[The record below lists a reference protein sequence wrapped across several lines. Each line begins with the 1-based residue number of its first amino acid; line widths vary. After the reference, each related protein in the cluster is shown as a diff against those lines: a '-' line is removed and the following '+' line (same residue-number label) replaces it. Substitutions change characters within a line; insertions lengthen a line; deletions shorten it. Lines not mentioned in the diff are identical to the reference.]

1 MKQDDTIE
9 YNALGW
15 VKKELDAVLTQ
26 ARQALEAYIEDEEA
40 SERLDECRNLVRQ
53 AQGTLQMV
61 ELFGAAMLAEEM
73 TELLDAIGAGRVRK
87 REDAYEAMMRALIQ
101 MPDYLEHI
109 QAGNRDVP
117 IALLPLMN
125 DLRAARDVP
134 LLSENV
140 LFFPEVDAR
149 AGEAEAPETEAP
161 AQPPERDAR
170 SAARA
175 LRHNYQL
182 GLLGVLR
189 DTGVTKGL
197 RTMHAVLERLRRYSS
212 LPAARR
218 LWWIAGALTD
228 ALAREGLEAGVS
240 VKKLLGQVDRQIRQ
254 LAEHGEEGLVEQLP
268 NELVKNLLYY
278 IATSETVSDQVK
290 AVKKAYRLSDM
301 LPSGQDVREMAAGEE
316 IGGLNLEVL
325 QTVSQG
331 IREDLTEIK
340 DVLEVFVHADNPDP
354 AQLLPLADK
363 LRTVADTLTMLGL
376 GEAREMVM
384 AEEARVRAMGE
395 GQVEVDEN
403 ALLEVAGVMLNVEAI
418 LNDFIASRGQGG
430 GSRALEKVVSA
441 EEGGHELPEAEYRET
456 LRALIRETLTE
467 MNRAK
472 EAIIEFISVPTE
484 AKQLEEVPEILES
497 VRGAM
502 FILPLERL
510 MPILD
515 SLAAYIRREVLATR
529 AVPDNARLEAMADA
543 ITAVEMYLEAL
554 AEGQGGLSRYIE
566 VGEQAVATLG
576 YPVGAIPPEPET
588 PAEPAMETVETL
600 AVDLDATETVQLE
613 RPSLE
618 PEIAPLEEV
627 PTVEVAPLDE
637 EELAPTVQIPAPSGG
652 QLSEQ
657 RPAAGEET
665 LETMQLG
672 SLLEDG
678 VEEMPDV
685 TGGAQAESE
694 PVAPASPVGEGEP
707 PATAAVLPDGG
718 EFRDLQPIT
727 GDIDDEILEIF
738 LEEAEEEI
746 ARIGEYLPR
755 WKADTG
761 DEEALTTIRRSFHT
775 LKGSGRLVGAQL
787 IGEFAWAF
795 ENMLNRVIDKTIPVE
810 PHILEILD
818 EAQVALGELVAQ
830 VRDKTPLT
838 TDVHALMAR
847 AHEMSRPGYAEKYLG
862 ASSEAQESEADLS
875 AFIDEGAQDEGAQAE
890 PEAAEPPAEPSA
902 EAESALPPE
911 ATIPEPLEDETIA
924 PTEVINMPPGAGPEG
939 VLAETAQ
946 APEAAGEEEEIELT
960 LEVPSPV
967 MFDSGSREAPP
978 VEQAAAE
985 AGIEVN
991 EPEGGEETIVLTG
1004 EFPELDDLG
1013 TEAGMPGQTEPATGS
1028 GQQAA
1033 SEEAEE
1039 GEAPTVIA
1047 PVLEEGPRIDP
1058 VLLEI
1063 FSKET
1068 RQHLDT
1074 LRQILAET
1082 PEDAELPADDRMIRA
1097 LHTLNGSA
1105 RTASV
1110 PEISALSGPFEKY
1123 AKACQAEGHGMSPHA
1138 RPLLERMV
1146 GFIEEVLE
1154 GLASPA
1160 QVVPTAEDVQQ
1171 QIEALLDEVEAGGEQ
1186 PTVMM
1191 EIRDNLAE
1199 QVSEAGAEAEMP
1211 AGKPDVVDEEDME
1224 LVEIFIEEAEEILD
1238 AADGTLQ
1245 RWREAPDDQELVQEI
1260 QRQLHTLKGGARM
1273 ANFTNIGDLSH
1284 AFESLII
1291 KIAEGLVAPS
1301 PDMFDI
1307 LHQTLDR
1314 LSSMVEQA
1322 KAGEPVYPEPELIR
1336 KVEAL
1341 EAGGEAAPAETPV
1354 EAGLQPQP
1362 EAQPEAP
1369 VRPETG
1375 APAEPGVEALEV
1387 AETVVLERPDFAES
1401 TPAETP
1407 PAAAPERPSSLDE
1420 LEAAPTEELPL
1431 PDFARPSEAPSA
1443 QPEDKEPKG
1452 GPPGKKSQ
1460 TRPGG
1465 QEVVRVRSDL
1475 LDDLVNFAG
1484 EVNIYHARLEEQ
1496 ITTFG
1501 FNLQEFEQTIDRLR
1515 EQLRK
1520 LELETEAQVLANF
1533 EREKAEGNI
1542 PEDEEFDPLEMDRY
1556 STIQQLSRAL
1566 AESVNDLLS
1575 IQQVLTEQVRD
1586 TETLM
1591 LQQSR
1596 VSTELQEGLMRTRMV
1611 QFGSISPRL
1620 RRVVRQ
1626 TAAELG
1632 KKVELEIRGE
1642 QSELDRSVL
1651 EHMVAPLE
1659 HMLRN
1664 AISHGIETP
1673 EERKAKGKPETGHIV
1688 LDVHREG
1695 SEIVIDVTDD
1705 GAGIDL
1711 DKVRA
1716 KARQLGIAG
1725 DVDKLSDEDAMQLIL
1740 ESGFSTA
1747 DKVSQISGRGV
1758 GMDVVNNEIKQ
1769 LGGVLH
1775 IESHRGKG
1783 THFRVN
1789 LPFTLAINQA
1799 LLVQSGE
1806 DIYAVP
1812 LQSIE
1817 GIVRMSA
1824 GELATRYDEANP
1836 TIEYAAYDY
1845 ELKHLGA
1852 LLGTGSPTLEDP
1864 DQLYPVLLVI
1874 SGGHRLALQVEGLLG
1889 SREVVVKSVGPQL
1902 AKVRGIS
1909 GATILGDGRVVLI
1922 LDVPSLVRMSAGVKL
1937 VYSAGEE
1944 EAAAAA
1950 AEAARK
1956 PLVMVVD
1963 DSITIRKVTSRMLE
1977 RNDFDVIT
1985 AKDGVDAIANLHEE
1999 HLPDLMLLDIEMPR
2013 MDGYEL
2019 ATHIRNDERLRD
2031 IPIIM
2036 ITSRTGEKHR
2046 QRAMDIGVNRYLGKP
2061 YQESELLEEINGLLA
2076 ETGKLKQ
2083 A

>member
-149 AGEAEAPETEAP
+149 ADEAEAPETEAP

-175 LRHNYQL
+175 LRHSYQL

-189 DTGVTKGL
+189 DSGVTKGL

-278 IATSETVSDQVK
+278 IATAETVSDQVK

-301 LPSGQDVREMAAGEE
+301 LPSGQDVREMASGEE

-384 AEEARVRAMGE
+384 AEEARVRDMGE
-395 GQVEVDEN
+395 GRAEVDEN
-403 ALLEVAGVMLNVEAI
+403 GLLEVAGVMLNVEAI
-418 LNDFIASRGQGG
+418 LNDFIASRSQGG
-430 GSRALEKVVSA
+430 RSRALEKVVSA
-441 EEGGHELPEAEYRET
+441 DEGGHELPEAEYRET

-472 EAIIEFISVPTE
+472 EAIIEFISLPTE

-554 AEGQGGLSRYIE
+554 AEGQGDLSRYIE
-566 VGEQAVATLG
+566 VGEQSVAALG

-588 PAEPAMETVETL
+588 PAEPAETPAAAAEPAMETVETL
-600 AVDLDATETVQLE
+600 AVDLDEMETLQLE
-613 RPSLE
+613 TPQAE
-618 PEIAPLEEV
+618 PEAEGADLEALPTAEV
-627 PTVEVAPLDE
+627 LSLDE
-637 EELAPTVQIPAPSGG
+637 EELAPTLEVPTPEA
-652 QLSEQ
+652 LASE
-657 RPAAGEET
+657 PEPVSGEET

-672 SLLEDG
+672 SLLEG
-678 VEEMPDV
+678 TAEEAEPA
-685 TGGAQAESE
+685 GEPQAEAAAE
-694 PVAPASPVGEGEP
+694 APAETET
-707 PATAAVLPDGG
+707 PAAAAPAAAALPDGS
-718 EFRDLQPIT
+718 EFRDLEPLA
-727 GDIDDEILEIF
+727 GEIDDEILEIF

-746 ARIGEYLPR
+746 GRIGEYLPR
-755 WKADTG
+755 WKADTS
-761 DEEALTTIRRSFHT
+761 DEDALTTIRRSFHT

-818 EAQVALGELVAQ
+818 EAQAALGELVAQ
-830 VRDKTPLT
+830 VRDKAPLT
-838 TDVHALMAR
+838 IDVHALMAR
-847 AHEMSRPGYAEKYLG
+847 AHEMSKPGYAEKYLG
-862 ASSEAQESEADLS
+862 ASGEEQESEADLS
-875 AFIDEGAQDEGAQAE
+875 AFIDEEAPAE
-890 PEAAEPPAEPSA
+890 AEAEAAEPSV
-902 EAESALPPE
+902 EAESAPSPE
-911 ATIPEPLEDETIA
+911 EAVPEPLEDEAIA

-939 VLAETAQ
+939 VLAEGGQ
-946 APEAAGEEEEIELT
+946 PPEEAGTEEEIELT

-978 VEQAAAE
+978 VEE
-985 AGIEVN
+985 AVPEGGIEVG
-991 EPEGGEETIVLTG
+991 ESEGGEETIVLTG
-1004 EFPELDDLG
+1004 EFPELDDLSAD
-1013 TEAGMPGQTEPATGS
+1013 TGMSATAAEQPAERGEPATPEVD
-1028 GQQAA
+1028 
-1033 SEEAEE
+1033 EEEE
-1039 GEAPTVIA
+1039 VPTVIA

-1082 PEDAELPADDRMIRA
+1082 PEAEELPADDRMIRA

-1105 RTASV
+1105 RTANV

-1123 AKACQAEGHGMSPHA
+1123 AKACQAEGHGMSPRA

-1171 QIEALLDEVEAGGEQ
+1171 QIEALLAEVEAGGEQ

-1191 EIRDNLAE
+1191 EIRDNLAD
-1199 QVSEAGAEAEMP
+1199 QVSQASAEAAAPP
-1211 AGKPDVVDEEDME
+1211 AGEPDVVDEEDME

-1245 RWREAPDDQELVQEI
+1245 RWREAPDDQEVIQEI

-1301 PDMFDI
+1301 PEMFDV
-1307 LHQTLDR
+1307 LHQTLDK

-1341 EAGGEAAPAETPV
+1341 EAGGEAAPTGAAESV
-1354 EAGLQPQP
+1354 QAAPQP
-1362 EAQPEAP
+1362 EAEPQTPE
-1369 VRPETG
+1369 

-1407 PAAAPERPSSLDE
+1407 PSAAPERPSSLDE

-1556 STIQQLSRAL
+1556 SNIQQLSRAI

-1626 TAAELG
+1626 TASELG

-1664 AISHGIETP
+1664 AISHGIEAP

-1852 LLGTGSPTLEDP
+1852 LLGTASPALEDP

-1944 EAAAAA
+1944 EAAAEA

-1985 AKDGVDAIANLHEE
+1985 AKDGVDAIANLHED

-2076 ETGKLKQ
+2076 ETGKRKQ

>member
-26 ARQALEAYIEDEEA
+26 ARQALEAFIEDEEA
-40 SERLDECRNLVRQ
+40 TDRLQECRTLVRQ

-73 TELLDAIGAGRVRK
+73 TELLDAIEAGRVRN
-87 REDAYEAMMRALIQ
+87 REDAYEALMRALIQ

-149 AGEAEAPETEAP
+149 AEEAEAPETEAP
-161 AQPPERDAR
+161 GQPPERDVRA
-170 SAARA
+170 AARA
-175 LRHNYQL
+175 LRHSYQL

-189 DTGVTKGL
+189 DRDVAKSL
-197 RTMHAVLERLRRYSS
+197 RTMHAVLERLRRFST
-212 LPAARR
+212 LPGSRR

-228 ALAREGLEAGVS
+228 ALAREGLEGGVT
-240 VKKLLGQVDRQIRQ
+240 VKQLLGRVDRQIRQ
-254 LAEHGEEGLVEQLP
+254 LVEQGEEGMVQNLP
-268 NELVKNLLYY
+268 NELIKNLLYY

-301 LPSGQDVREMAAGEE
+301 LPSGQDVREMAGAE

-340 DVLEVFVHADNPDP
+340 DVLELFVHADNPDT
-354 AQLLPLADK
+354 AELLPLADK

-376 GEAREMVM
+376 GEARELVLT
-384 AEEARVRAMGE
+384 EEARVRAMGE
-395 GQVEVDEN
+395 GQSDVDEN
-403 ALLEVAGVMLNVEAI
+403 ALLEVAGIMLNVEAI
-418 LNDFIASRGQGG
+418 LNDFIASRSQGG
-430 GSRALEKVVSA
+430 SQRALDRVA
-441 EEGGHELPEAEYRET
+441 EAADGGHELPEAEYRET

-472 EAIIEFISVPTE
+472 EAIVEFISLPTE
-484 AKQLEEVPEILES
+484 TRPLEEVPGILRS

-502 FILPLERL
+502 SILPLERL
-510 MPILD
+510 MPVLD
-515 SLAAYIRREVLATR
+515 SLAAYIEREVLGTR
-529 AVPDNARLEAMADA
+529 QVPDNPQLEAMADA
-543 ITAVEMYLEAL
+543 ITAVEMYLEGL
-554 AEGQGGLSRYIE
+554 AEGQGQLARYIDVAE
-566 VGEQAVATLG
+566 EAVAALG
-576 YPVGAIPPEPET
+576 YPAGAIPPQESPVPAQEAQ
-588 PAEPAMETVETL
+588 PAEGMETVETL
-600 AVDLDATETVQLE
+600 AVDLADMETVELEQPVTEPEPEVADLEE
-613 RPSLE
+613 RPTTEVQALDAAESAPTLEVVAPEGTEEE
-618 PEIAPLEEV
+618 PERLG
-627 PTVEVAPLDE
+627 D
-637 EELAPTVQIPAPSGG
+637 
-652 QLSEQ
+652 
-657 RPAAGEET
+657 ET
-665 LETMQLG
+665 LETLQLD
-672 SLLEDG
+672 SLLETQEG
-678 VEEMPDV
+678 EVAPEAEA
-685 TGGAQAESE
+685 GGE
-694 PVAPASPVGEGEP
+694 PEHAPAPASEAPQA
-707 PATAAVLPDGG
+707 PAAESLPDGS
-718 EFRDLQPIT
+718 EFRDLQPLA
-727 GDIDDEILEIF
+727 GEIDDEILEIF

-746 ARIGEYLPR
+746 ERIGEYLPR
-755 WKADTG
+755 WKADPA

-795 ENMLNRVIDKTIPVE
+795 ENMLNRVIDKTIPAE
-810 PHILEILD
+810 PHVFEALE
-818 EAQVALGELVAQ
+818 EAHQALGELVRQ
-830 VRDKTPLT
+830 VRDKVQPGM
-838 TDVHALMAR
+838 DVHGLMAR
-847 AHEMSRPGYAEKYLG
+847 AHEMSKPGYAERYLG
-862 ASSEAQESEADLS
+862 GSTEAEESEADLT
-875 AFIDEGAQDEGAQAE
+875 AFIDEEPAAAPNEETAAAEAGETVAETADEQAAE
-890 PEAAEPPAEPSA
+890 VPEAV
-902 EAESALPPE
+902 
-911 ATIPEPLEDETIA
+911 EDETVA

-939 VLAETAQ
+939 RIAESRE
-946 APEAAGEEEEIELT
+946 PETVEEEVIDLT

-967 MFDSGSREAPP
+967 MFDSGESEATG
-978 VEQAAAE
+978 
-985 AGIEVN
+985 AGIEV
-991 EPEGGEETIVLTG
+991 EEGAGDEEQIVLTG
-1004 EFPELDDLG
+1004 EFPELADLDSG
-1013 TEAGMPGQTEPATGS
+1013 SGEDKEEVLLEEPAEP
-1028 GQQAA
+1028 AV
-1033 SEEAEE
+1033 AEE
-1039 GEAPTVIA
+1039 EEEEVPTVIA
-1047 PVLEEGPRIDP
+1047 PVLEQGARIDP

-1063 FSKET
+1063 FSNET

-1082 PEDAELPADDRMIRA
+1082 PEGAELPADDRMIRA

-1123 AKACQAEGHGMSPHA
+1123 AKACQNEGQGMSPQA

-1146 GFIEEVLE
+1146 SFIEEVLE
-1154 GLASPA
+1154 SLASPA
-1160 QVVPTAEDVQQ
+1160 QAVPTAEDVQR
-1171 QIEALLDEVEAGGEQ
+1171 QIEALLAEVETGGEQ

-1191 EIRDNLAE
+1191 EIRQDLAE
-1199 QVSEAGAEAEMP
+1199 QVSAAEAGEAAAEVQ
-1211 AGKPDVVDEEDME
+1211 AGEPDVVSEEDME

-1238 AADGTLQ
+1238 AADGTLA
-1245 RWREAPDDQELVQEI
+1245 RWQEAPDDQEVIQEI

-1291 KIAEGLVAPS
+1291 KIAEGIVS
-1301 PDMFDI
+1301 PTPEMFGV
-1307 LHQTLDR
+1307 LHETLDK
-1314 LSSMVEQA
+1314 LSNMVEQA

-1336 KVEAL
+1336 RVEAL
-1341 EAGGEAAPAETPV
+1341 ESGQPAPSAGTAQAEEAAPAEPSF
-1354 EAGLQPQP
+1354 EAEG
-1362 EAQPEAP
+1362 EAAP
-1369 VRPETG
+1369 
-1375 APAEPGVEALEV
+1375 EALEV
-1387 AETVVLERPDFAES
+1387 AETVVLKRPEPGAFEPPTVPGAD
-1401 TPAETP
+1401 ETP
-1407 PAAAPERPSSLDE
+1407 VRPSSLDT

-1443 QPEDKEPKG
+1443 PAEKEPKG
-1452 GPPGKKSQ
+1452 EPPGKKSQ

-1465 QEVVRVRSDL
+1465 QEVIRVRSDL
-1475 LDDLVNFAG
+1475 LDNLVNFAG

-1501 FNLQEFEQTIDRLR
+1501 FNLQEFEQTIERLR

-1575 IQQVLTEQVRD
+1575 IQQVLSEQVRD

-1642 QSELDRSVL
+1642 HSELDRSVL

-1673 EERKAKGKPETGHIV
+1673 QERAAKGKPESGHIT

-1799 LLVQSGE
+1799 LLVQTGE

-1824 GELATRYDEANP
+1824 GELATRYDESNP

-1852 LLGTGSPTLEDP
+1852 LLGTASPQLDDP
-1864 DQLYPVLLVI
+1864 GQLYPVLLVI

-1937 VYSAGEE
+1937 VYTAEEE
-1944 EAAAAA
+1944 EAAAAE
-1950 AEAARK
+1950 AERK

-1999 HLPDLMLLDIEMPR
+1999 RLPDIMLLDIEMPR

-2076 ETGKLKQ
+2076 ETGAVKQ